1 MGVISMTEKT
11 NVYQLSAGDRQR
23 LLSVAA
29 EVRLKAYAPYSGYQ
43 VGAALLAQSGRIY
56 GGCNVENASY
66 GASICAE
73 RVATVRAIAEGETEF
88 LALAVVADSPEP
100 GSPCGICRQF
110 LAEFAP
116 QLHLIL
122 ANLDG
127 KSRSGSLAEYL
138 PYAFNKDYFRT
149 EGAK

>member
-1 MGVISMTEKT
+1 MGVVHMTEET
-11 NVYQLSAGDRQR
+11 NGCQISETERQR
-23 LLSVAA
+23 LLATAA
-29 EVRLKAYAPYSGYQ
+29 EVRQKAYAPYSGYQ
-43 VGAALLAQSGRIY
+43 VGAALLAKSGRIY
-56 GGCNVENASY
+56 SGCNVENASY

-73 RVATVRAIAEGETEF
+73 RVAAVRALAEGETEF
-88 LALAVVADSPEP
+88 LAMAVIADSPEP

-127 KSRSGSLAEYL
+127 KSRSGNLEEYL
-138 PYAFNKDYFRT
+138 PYAFNQDYFRT